1 MSKGYR
7 PEHIELEKEWHLGHD
22 PKGGRADICVT
33 DTSGNMLFI
42 IECKT
47 WGREYDKALNNTKSD
62 GAQLFSYWQQEQ
74 SCKWLVLYAS
84 DLKGGCI
91 VHKASTIDCSD
102 DANIVLLSKKDKS
115 IKLYRDAN
123 TASAKYEAW
132 KETYGRQ
139 IHDDL
144 IFSKDSVAYQIGV
157 KPLRKKDLRDFT
169 PDDKIVNKFEE
180 ILRHNNVSDKENAFN
195 RLVAL
200 FICKL
205 VDESIKDEDDEVEFQ
220 YKQGTDTYETLQDRL
235 QRLHRDGME
244 KFMREEILYVPADY
258 PEWLFLTYTGSK
270 RKSAI
275 EDLRNTIRILKFYSN
290 NEFTFKDVHNE
301 ELFYQNGKILVEM
314 VQLFEKY
321 RIVYPSKHQFLGDLF
336 EQLLN
341 KGFKQNEGQFFT
353 PIPITRFIWDIDENE
368 YRAFLN
374 KSISVADLEGSEY
387 FKMYVMAFADSSD
400 AKNLLKTKAYQQK
413 SAGEQA
419 AAYLERLYSYAY
431 SIEREKLFYF
441 SLVYQQTT
449 VIITAPADNKA
460 QKEFLGYDW
469 SNRKGNEGIQII
481 TPGGKMYD
489 DADRVAQGTL
499 AHSIKKSFDGMAPSF
514 NEEQAT
520 YASVVN
526 TKNMLDYSRVNF
538 NKALR
543 TSVKK
548 AFHISSKY
556 PLVKLA
562 SVCDLNTSKTEI
574 HDTPD
579 DLLVSFIDMASVSS
593 EGFIERKVDR
603 PYGEVCNGGYTYF
616 AEGDFIIAKIT
627 PCMENGKCAIAEGL
641 TNGIGFGSS
650 EFHTFRCHASEIL
663 TKFLFLLLNQTTVR
677 KAAEDAMTGASG
689 HRRVPAAFYEEML
702 IPVPPI
708 PVQQQVIDECAK
720 IDEEYNATRMSIE
733 TYRQKTADLFAELDA
748 VMSTTEG
755 NRLSLSDTE
764 KFSVAIGKRVL
775 DKELASNGT
784 IPVYSANVTAPFGFI
799 DKLLITDFSAPSVLW
814 GIDGDWMT
822 SYLPSDMPFYPTDH
836 CGVLRCKNSEVN
848 PRYLAHILEVEG
860 RKMGF
865 SRSYRASID
874 RVHGIAFTVP
884 DISIQNNAMSK
895 VADYEMAIKELEGS
909 LEKIASRRSEI
920 IRKALAE

>member
-1 MSKGYR
+1 M
-7 PEHIELEKEWHLGHD
+7 
-22 PKGGRADICVT
+22 
-33 DTSGNMLFI
+33 
-42 IECKT
+42 
-47 WGREYDKALNNTKSD
+47 
-62 GAQLFSYWQQEQ
+62 
-74 SCKWLVLYAS
+74 
-84 DLKGGCI
+84 
-91 VHKASTIDCSD
+91 
-102 DANIVLLSKKDKS
+102 
-115 IKLYRDAN
+115 
-123 TASAKYEAW
+123 
-132 KETYGRQ
+132 
-139 IHDDL
+139 
-144 IFSKDSVAYQIGV
+144 
-157 KPLRKKDLRDFT
+157 
-169 PDDKIVNKFEE
+169 
-180 ILRHNNVSDKENAFN
+180 
-195 RLVAL
+195 
-200 FICKL
+200 
-205 VDESIKDEDDEVEFQ
+205 
-220 YKQGTDTYETLQDRL
+220 
-235 QRLHRDGME
+235 
-244 KFMREEILYVPADY
+244 
-258 PEWLFLTYTGSK
+258 
-270 RKSAI
+270 
-275 EDLRNTIRILKFYSN
+275 
-290 NEFTFKDVHNE
+290 
-301 ELFYQNGKILVEM
+301 
-314 VQLFEKY
+314 
-321 RIVYPSKHQFLGDLF
+321 
-336 EQLLN
+336 
-341 KGFKQNEGQFFT
+341 
-353 PIPITRFIWDIDENE
+353 
-368 YRAFLN
+368 
-374 KSISVADLEGSEY
+374 
-387 FKMYVMAFADSSD
+387 
-400 AKNLLKTKAYQQK
+400 
-413 SAGEQA
+413 
-419 AAYLERLYSYAY
+419 
-431 SIEREKLFYF
+431 
-441 SLVYQQTT
+441 
-449 VIITAPADNKA
+449 IITAPADNKA

-593 EGFIERKVDR
+593 EGFIERKVDC
-603 PYGEVCNGGYTYF
+603 PYGEVRNGGYTYF

-720 IDEEYNATRMSIE
+720 IDEEYNATRMRIE

>member
-1 MSKGYR
+1 MIDVSNLKDALETLGFVAHGDIHEKVFPEIGCSLKVDFHAKKLIYPNEIKGRERNNGFDKKENFVVFECVCRLLSKGYR

-341 KGFKQNEGQFFT
+341 KGFKQNEGVSVNSPQHRGRGEIRNQQF
-353 PIPITRFIWDIDENE
+353 I
-368 YRAFLN
+368 N
-374 KSISVADLEGSEY
+374 KSKRRSDIGAVNGNCTIRCKFFVQNSLANSNAEFFCIRQAQSVPLRGRHNSIQLCKQIGCLLPVGLNAHTGGIVFLVD
-387 FKMYVMAFADSSD
+387 FCTFVN
-400 AKNLLKTKAYQQK
+400 NLLLDWNGRNRNQHLFIKRCRYTTMSTCSSHCILSSFTHRSLVEEKK
-413 SAGEQA
+413 
-419 AAYLERLYSYAY
+419 
-431 SIEREKLFYF
+431 EKL
-441 SLVYQQTT
+441 S
-449 VIITAPADNKA
+449 
-460 QKEFLGYDW
+460 E
-469 SNRKGNEGIQII
+469 
-481 TPGGKMYD
+481 
-489 DADRVAQGTL
+489 
-499 AHSIKKSFDGMAPSF
+499 
-514 NEEQAT
+514 
-520 YASVVN
+520 
-526 TKNMLDYSRVNF
+526 NF
-538 NKALR
+538 A
-543 TSVKK
+543 
-548 AFHISSKY
+548 
-556 PLVKLA
+556 
-562 SVCDLNTSKTEI
+562 C
-574 HDTPD
+574 
-579 DLLVSFIDMASVSS
+579 MASKS
-593 EGFIERKVDR
+593 
-603 PYGEVCNGGYTYF
+603 
-616 AEGDFIIAKIT
+616 
-627 PCMENGKCAIAEGL
+627 MELA
-641 TNGIGFGSS
+641 T
-650 EFHTFRCHASEIL
+650 
-663 TKFLFLLLNQTTVR
+663 TKSDTVR
-677 KAAEDAMTGASG
+677 QSL
-689 HRRVPAAFYEEML
+689 RNCAF
-702 IPVPPI
+702 
-708 PVQQQVIDECAK
+708 
-720 IDEEYNATRMSIE
+720 SIFH
-733 TYRQKTADLFAELDA
+733 A
-748 VMSTTEG
+748 
-755 NRLSLSDTE
+755 
-764 KFSVAIGKRVL
+764 
-775 DKELASNGT
+775 
-784 IPVYSANVTAPFGFI
+784 
-799 DKLLITDFSAPSVLW
+799 W
-814 GIDGDWMT
+814 GYFRNNEIWMT

>member
-1 MSKGYR
+1 MLLEIFYRIWRISHQNIKSAVLNPLILPSSILSNDSASYTGARERLLQNFYIRGIAAFGSKTFGATGTNTVVMF
-7 PEHIELEKEWHLGHD
+7 LEKFNEPPKQIDLSADSVDAIFSGAELAEW
-22 PKGGRADICVT
+22 
-33 DTSGNMLFI
+33 
-42 IECKT
+42 
-47 WGREYDKALNNTKSD
+47 
-62 GAQLFSYWQQEQ
+62 
-74 SCKWLVLYAS
+74 
-84 DLKGGCI
+84 
-91 VHKASTIDCSD
+91 
-102 DANIVLLSKKDKS
+102 KDKD
-115 IKLYRDAN
+115 IF
-123 TASAKYEAW
+123 EA
-132 KETYGRQ
+132 YLAQ
-139 IHDDL
+139 I
-144 IFSKDSVAYQIGV
+144 
-157 KPLRKKDLRDFT
+157 
-169 PDDKIVNKFEE
+169 
-180 ILRHNNVSDKENAFN
+180 
-195 RLVAL
+195 
-200 FICKL
+200 
-205 VDESIKDEDDEVEFQ
+205 
-220 YKQGTDTYETLQDRL
+220 
-235 QRLHRDGME
+235 
-244 KFMREEILYVPADY
+244 
-258 PEWLFLTYTGSK
+258 
-270 RKSAI
+270 
-275 EDLRNTIRILKFYSN
+275 
-290 NEFTFKDVHNE
+290 DV
-301 ELFYQNGKILVEM
+301 G
-314 VQLFEKY
+314 
-321 RIVYPSKHQFLGDLF
+321 
-336 EQLLN
+336 
-341 KGFKQNEGQFFT
+341 
-353 PIPITRFIWDIDENE
+353 ENE

-374 KSISVADLEGSEY
+374 KSLSVADLEGSEY
-387 FKMYVMAFADSSD
+387 FKMYVTAFADSAD

-413 SAGEQA
+413 SADEQA
-419 AAYLERLYSYAY
+419 AAYLERLYSYAS

-489 DADRVAQGTL
+489 DADRAAEGTL
-499 AHSIKKSFDGMAPSF
+499 ANAVKVSFEGLVPQFSEDQLVYGA
-514 NEEQAT
+514 AV
-520 YASVVN
+520 A
-526 TKNMLDYSRVNF
+526 TKNMLDYSRAGF
-538 NKALR
+538 NKSIR
-543 TSVKK
+543 ISVNKK
-548 AFHISSKY
+548 IVIESKY
-556 PLVKLA
+556 PLKTIDELQVLLKRGKSPTYGDSKVQVIKSGQARGYRDFDFSSKYYLA
-562 SVCDLNTSKTEI
+562 KDTEI
-574 HDTPD
+574 DERKLQKGDILINSTGVGTAGRVTLFELDGDYVVDSHITIFRPNDEVLPTFV
-579 DLLVSFIDMASVSS
+579 LLVLSSVVGFKTLEKMA
-593 EGFIERKVDR
+593 D
-603 PYGEVCNGGYTYF
+603 
-616 AEGDFIIAKIT
+616 
-627 PCMENGKCAIAEGL
+627 
-641 TNGIGFGSS
+641 GSS
-650 EFHTFRCHASEIL
+650 GQVELSIETIKSI
-663 TKFLFLLLNQTTVR
+663 KV
-677 KAAEDAMTGASG
+677 
-689 HRRVPAAFYEEML
+689 
-702 IPVPPI
+702 PVPPI
-708 PVQQQVIDECAK
+708 PVQQEIVDACAK

>member
-1 MSKGYR
+1 
-7 PEHIELEKEWHLGHD
+7 
-22 PKGGRADICVT
+22 
-33 DTSGNMLFI
+33 
-42 IECKT
+42 
-47 WGREYDKALNNTKSD
+47 
-62 GAQLFSYWQQEQ
+62 
-74 SCKWLVLYAS
+74 
-84 DLKGGCI
+84 
-91 VHKASTIDCSD
+91 
-102 DANIVLLSKKDKS
+102 
-115 IKLYRDAN
+115 
-123 TASAKYEAW
+123 
-132 KETYGRQ
+132 
-139 IHDDL
+139 
-144 IFSKDSVAYQIGV
+144 
-157 KPLRKKDLRDFT
+157 
-169 PDDKIVNKFEE
+169 
-180 ILRHNNVSDKENAFN
+180 
-195 RLVAL
+195 
-200 FICKL
+200 
-205 VDESIKDEDDEVEFQ
+205 
-220 YKQGTDTYETLQDRL
+220 
-235 QRLHRDGME
+235 
-244 KFMREEILYVPADY
+244 
-258 PEWLFLTYTGSK
+258 
-270 RKSAI
+270 
-275 EDLRNTIRILKFYSN
+275 
-290 NEFTFKDVHNE
+290 
-301 ELFYQNGKILVEM
+301 
-314 VQLFEKY
+314 
-321 RIVYPSKHQFLGDLF
+321 
-336 EQLLN
+336 
-341 KGFKQNEGQFFT
+341 
-353 PIPITRFIWDIDENE
+353 
-368 YRAFLN
+368 
-374 KSISVADLEGSEY
+374 
-387 FKMYVMAFADSSD
+387 MYVTAFADSAD

-413 SAGEQA
+413 SADEQA
-419 AAYLERLYSYAY
+419 AVYLEKLYSYTY

-603 PYGEVCNGGYTYF
+603 PYGEVRNGGYTYF

-689 HRRVPAAFYEEML
+689 HRRVPATFYEEML

-784 IPVYSANVTAPFGFI
+784 IPVYSANVTSPFGFI
-799 DKLLITDFSAPSVLW
+799 DKLLITDFSVPSVLW

-836 CGVLRCKNSEVN
+836 CGVLRCKTSEVN
-848 PRYLAHILEVEG
+848 PRYLAHLLEVEG
-860 RKMGF
+860 GKMGF

-874 RVHGIAFTVP
+874 RVQGITFTVP

>member
-1 MSKGYR
+1 MASYKSRVIDVTIVNRLRNKGAILVEGAKWCGKTTTCEQHASSILYMS
-7 PEHIELEKEWHLGHD
+7 D
-22 PKGGRADICVT
+22 PDRVKQNLQLADISPRSLLQGETPRLIDEWQMAPKLWDAVRFEVDHRDGFGHFLLT
-33 DTSGNMLFI
+33 GSAVPAEMEQVHHTGTGRFAWIKMRPMSLYESG
-42 IECKT
+42 E
-47 WGREYDKALNNTKSD
+47 SS
-62 GAQLFSYWQQEQ
+62 GAVSLSELFS
-74 SCKWLVLYAS
+74 
-84 DLKGGCI
+84 
-91 VHKASTIDCSD
+91 
-102 DANIVLLSKKDKS
+102 
-115 IKLYRDAN
+115 
-123 TASAKYEAW
+123 
-132 KETYGRQ
+132 
-139 IHDDL
+139 
-144 IFSKDSVAYQIGV
+144 
-157 KPLRKKDLRDFT
+157 
-169 PDDKIVNKFEE
+169 PDDKPIFAENKAT
-180 ILRHNNVSDKENAFN
+180 LEN
-195 RLVAL
+195 
-200 FICKL
+200 I
-205 VDESIKDEDDEVEFQ
+205 
-220 YKQGTDTYETLQDRL
+220 
-235 QRLHRDGME
+235 
-244 KFMREEILYVPADY
+244 
-258 PEWLFLTYTGSK
+258 
-270 RKSAI
+270 
-275 EDLRNTIRILKFYSN
+275 
-290 NEFTFKDVHNE
+290 
-301 ELFYQNGKILVEM
+301 
-314 VQLFEKY
+314 
-321 RIVYPSKHQFLGDLF
+321 
-336 EQLLN
+336 
-341 KGFKQNEGQFFT
+341 
-353 PIPITRFIWDIDENE
+353 
-368 YRAFLN
+368 AFL
-374 KSISVADLEGSEY
+374 ICRGGWPQATFLEGDDALVQAFDY

-593 EGFIERKVDR
+593 EGFIERKVDC
-603 PYGEVCNGGYTYF
+603 PYGEVRNGGYTYF

-814 GIDGDWMT
+814 RIDGDWMT

-909 LEKIASRRSEI
+909 LEKIDSRRSEI

>member
-1 MSKGYR
+1 MLAEKDYRLARVAKISLFMNGAGEGNIIFGDGLENVPDKGIENGTFDILVANPPYAVKDFKQHLQLKNNSFTLLDRIGMNGGEIETLFVERIAQLLKPQGVAAVILPSSILSNDSASYTGARERLLQNFYIRGIAAFGSKTFGATGTNTVVMF
-7 PEHIELEKEWHLGHD
+7 LEK
-22 PKGGRADICVT
+22 
-33 DTSGNMLFI
+33 
-42 IECKT
+42 
-47 WGREYDKALNNTKSD
+47 
-62 GAQLFSYWQQEQ
+62 
-74 SCKWLVLYAS
+74 
-84 DLKGGCI
+84 
-91 VHKASTIDCSD
+91 
-102 DANIVLLSKKDKS
+102 
-115 IKLYRDAN
+115 
-123 TASAKYEAW
+123 
-132 KETYGRQ
+132 
-139 IHDDL
+139 
-144 IFSKDSVAYQIGV
+144 
-157 KPLRKKDLRDFT
+157 
-169 PDDKIVNKFEE
+169 
-180 ILRHNNVSDKENAFN
+180 FN
-195 RLVAL
+195 
-200 FICKL
+200 
-205 VDESIKDEDDEVEFQ
+205 
-220 YKQGTDTYETLQDRL
+220 
-235 QRLHRDGME
+235 
-244 KFMREEILYVPADY
+244 
-258 PEWLFLTYTGSK
+258 
-270 RKSAI
+270 
-275 EDLRNTIRILKFYSN
+275 
-290 NEFTFKDVHNE
+290 
-301 ELFYQNGKILVEM
+301 
-314 VQLFEKY
+314 
-321 RIVYPSKHQFLGDLF
+321 
-336 EQLLN
+336 
-341 KGFKQNEGQFFT
+341 
-353 PIPITRFIWDIDENE
+353 
-368 YRAFLN
+368 
-374 KSISVADLEGSEY
+374 
-387 FKMYVMAFADSSD
+387 
-400 AKNLLKTKAYQQK
+400 
-413 SAGEQA
+413 
-419 AAYLERLYSYAY
+419 
-431 SIEREKLFYF
+431 
-441 SLVYQQTT
+441 
-449 VIITAPADNKA
+449 
-460 QKEFLGYDW
+460 
-469 SNRKGNEGIQII
+469 
-481 TPGGKMYD
+481 
-489 DADRVAQGTL
+489 
-499 AHSIKKSFDGMAPSF
+499 GMAPSF

-784 IPVYSANVTAPFGFI
+784 IPVYSANVTASFGFI